1 MIRICPSTNPCDEEK
16 LVDYAK
22 EMQAYDIRFMHCDVM
37 DGVFVENKCLSVE
50 KIREITEETQI
61 GLDIHLMVSEPLMVL
76 DKFLELPANFI
87 TMHYEAF
94 KNSSDILRAVDK
106 IHKKGVLAGI
116 SIKPNT
122 NISAIKP
129 LLPYIDLVLIMSVEP
144 GKSGQEFI
152 ESSIGKIKEIYSLIV
167 QNQLRVKIEVD
178 GGINKDN
185 IRDVVNAGASM
196 VVIGSALY
204 NSEDRK
210 NFVEY
215 VQRI

>member
-152 ESSIGKIKEIYSLIV
+152 DGSIGKIKEIYSLIV

>member
-185 IRDVVNAGASM
+185 IRGVVNAGASM